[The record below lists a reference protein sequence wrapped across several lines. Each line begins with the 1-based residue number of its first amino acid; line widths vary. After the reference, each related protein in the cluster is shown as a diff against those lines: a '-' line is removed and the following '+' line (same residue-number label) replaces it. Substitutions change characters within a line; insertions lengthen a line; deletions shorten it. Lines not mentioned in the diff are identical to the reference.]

1 MPAPC
6 RTDPEPDD
14 PGRGGELVL
23 LQPAVPASLRPIR
36 RSVRRWLDAA
46 GWPLVAAEDIELAVN
61 EAVANI
67 IDHAYLGDDPG
78 PIHLHAWITR
88 ATAPPATAPTAAAL
102 ALPAAPPEVTAPVT
116 ATGTAPF
123 TVPVVTMGAAAAAVP
138 PPVIA
143 VVTAPGF
150 PTTAIALSEP
160 DPPDPVEPADSAPPP
175 GSKRRATIAVSD
187 RGRWS
192 PERRTI
198 DPGGHR
204 GHGLTV
210 MTAVM
215 AAVHLQRS
223 ARGTMVVLVSHP
235 TPA

>member
-46 GWPLVAAEDIELAVN
+46 GWPLIAAEDIELAVN

-67 IDHAYLGDDPG
+67 IDHAYLDDDPG
-78 PIHLHAWITR
+78 PIRLHAWITC
-88 ATAPPATAPTAAAL
+88 ATAPPATAPTTAAL
-102 ALPAAPPEVTAPVT
+102 ALPVAPPVVTAP
-116 ATGTAPF
+116 GTAP
-123 TVPVVTMGAAAAAVP
+123 VLTMGAAAVP

-150 PTTAIALSEP
+150 PATAIALSEP
-160 DPPDPVEPADSAPPP
+160 DPPE
-175 GSKRRATIAVSD
+175 SKRRVTIAVSD